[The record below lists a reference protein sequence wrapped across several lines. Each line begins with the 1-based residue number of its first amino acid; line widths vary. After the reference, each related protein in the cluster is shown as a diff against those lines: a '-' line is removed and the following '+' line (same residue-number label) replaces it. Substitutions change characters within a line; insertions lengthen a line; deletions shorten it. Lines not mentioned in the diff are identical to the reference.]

1 MNNAKAI
8 AEATQKIIQN
18 QFSASVRDV
27 LNNLG
32 VNTDSKEIKNLIQ
45 KKSRKLAEKLIKSL
59 RKEIEMDSKI
69 KQKKRA
75 NHLN

>member
-59 RKEIEMDSKI
+59 RKEIKMDSKI